1 MQLKHSQTKITTQ
14 TQDIQRVK
22 DDYQMQLSYLVD
34 KQTEMI
40 YKEHTASQEKTNER
54 NEMLI
59 RQMCEAHNNETRTL
73 RDRIADLQQQ
83 LKLKDSFIQSV
94 TASDQR
100 HFSQIDQIIQQ
111 VDQEYGQK
119 ISHLDKIVALKD

>member
-1 MQLKHSQTKITTQ
+1 
-14 TQDIQRVK
+14 
-22 DDYQMQLSYLVD
+22 MQLSYLVD